1 MDGGVAIGDHE
12 IKVPH
17 GRKEIEVAIGFV
29 APPSVV
35 EGVERAVAI
44 VKMGGFIDDE
54 LPEVFVESS
63 GVFFEESLERDIC
76 ELMVPMDVVLMP
88 INGSLIELTGDDLG
102 LGAIKDVAETD
113 GVLFRSF
120 GKSLGVKCEV
130 FVVSITGINSSDVLT
145 RYGRKKDDLGGG
157 FPVVCLRF
165 EMGQELIKAFL
176 ESGKAFFSAEGF
188 IVAVGCNDEVA
199 FEVVEM
205 LVKVAEV
212 IGTGH
217 EIDFIS
223 WPSKVTNGELMLR
236 MVLVEKSFEV
246 TEAAFGIK
254 EKISDESNTG
264 PGGDLQRKLGF
275 DWLDFFWAG
284 RGFTIDIVFGELWIF
299 RWRFTVSL

>member
-1 MDGGVAIGDHE
+1 MNGSVAIGDHE
-12 IKVPH
+12 IEVPH
-17 GRKEIEVAIGFV
+17 SGKEVEVAIGFV
-29 APPSVV
+29 APAGVV
-35 EGVERAVAI
+35 EGVERAVAV
-44 VKMGGFIDDE
+44 VKLGGFIDDE

-63 GVFFEESLERDIC
+63 GVFFEESLEGDVS
-76 ELMVPMDVVLMP
+76 ELVVPMDVILMA
-88 INGSLIELTGDDLG
+88 INGSLIEFTGDDVG

-113 GVLFRSF
+113 GVLLRSF

-130 FVVSITGINSSDVLT
+130 FVVSITGINGSDVLT
-145 RYGRKKDDLGGG
+145 GYGRKKDNLGSGLSI
-157 FPVVCLRF
+157 VSLRF
-165 EMGQELIKAFL
+165 EMGQELIKAFF
-176 ESGKAFFSAEGF
+176 EVREAFFSAEGF
-188 IVAVGCNDEVA
+188 IVAVGRNNEVA

-212 IGTGH
+212 IWAGH

-223 WPSKVTNGELMLR
+223 WPGKVTNGELMLR

-275 DWLDFFWAG
+275 DGLDFFWAG